1 LLLFN
6 ELFDQ
11 NNFRTIKT
19 GSKKLT
25 IEKRLNK
32 SFEASFEYFESR
44 GEKSKEAEKLNVKW
58 QQIRIHNF
66 ILEFIESIILTARY
80 TKPYR
85 KFYA

>member
-1 LLLFN
+1 MEQIIAEMESTITDGFHWLLQLFN

-32 SFEASFEYFESR
+32 SFDVWYEDSER
-44 GEKSKEAEKLNVKW
+44 
-58 QQIRIHNF
+58 
-66 ILEFIESIILTARY
+66 
-80 TKPYR
+80 
-85 KFYA
+85 